1 MHLKS
6 WHLISILALTVF
18 IRDLG
23 MIPYVKIFLDVEQFR
38 SPALCILEQLS
49 EVNPEEYMSTA
60 IGAIC
65 SSTESELRL
74 KQDLLQVFT
83 QLLLF
88 IFGSPTSSVTYT
100 YCKHHYA
107 FPWIFRSS
115 WLGLFFSIIYYAC
128 ANIEIQVTICYS
140 KT

>member
-1 MHLKS
+1 MVSDHL
-6 WHLISILALTVF
+6 LALIVF

-49 EVNPEEYMSTA
+49 EVNPEEYMSTT

-83 QLLLF
+83 PLLLF
-88 IFGSPTSSVTYT
+88 IFGSPTSPVMN
-100 YCKHHYA
+100 
-107 FPWIFRSS
+107 
-115 WLGLFFSIIYYAC
+115 L
-128 ANIEIQVTICYS
+128 
-140 KT
+140 